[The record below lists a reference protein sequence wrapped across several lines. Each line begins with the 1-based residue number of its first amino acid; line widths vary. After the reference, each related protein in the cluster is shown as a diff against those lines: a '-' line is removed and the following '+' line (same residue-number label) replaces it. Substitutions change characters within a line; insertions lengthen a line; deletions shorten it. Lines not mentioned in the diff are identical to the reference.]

1 MLSPTVLYISNE
13 LADADELNRSL
24 TRFGCDFIAHHDLGE
39 ALAVAFLNRSVKV
52 IILDQ
57 RHNTSAN
64 SKLSHL
70 FKVVRPE
77 AKLMWLYTQLPRVQP
92 EHIDLRLSV
101 VNDLESIAGAI
112 ASILEPEQVA
122 A

>member
-1 MLSPTVLYISNE
+1 MLIPTVLYISNE
-13 LADADELNRSL
+13 LADANELSRSL
-24 TRFGCDFIAHHDLGE
+24 MRFGCDFIAHDDLGE
-39 ALAVAFLNRSVKV
+39 ALAVAFLNRTVRV

-57 RHNTSAN
+57 RHNTSAK
-64 SKLSHL
+64 SKLAHL

-77 AKLMWLYTQLPRVQP
+77 AKLMSLYAQLPPVQP
-92 EHIDLRLSV
+92 EHIDLCLCV

-112 ASILEPEQVA
+112 ASILEPGQVA

>member
-1 MLSPTVLYISNE
+1 MTIPTVLYISDE
-13 LADADELNRSL
+13 LADADELTRSL
-24 TRFGCDFIAHHDLGE
+24 TRFACDFIAHDDLGK

-57 RHNTSAN
+57 RHNTSTN
-64 SKLSHL
+64 SRLAHL

-77 AKLMWLYTQLPRVQP
+77 AKLMSLYSQPPRLQP
-92 EHIDLRLSV
+92 EHIDLCLCV
-101 VNDLESIAGAI
+101 ANDLESIAAAI
-112 ASILEPEQVA
+112 SRILEPEQVA

>member
-1 MLSPTVLYISNE
+1 MTIPTVLYISNE
-13 LADADELNRSL
+13 LADADEWSRSL

-39 ALAVAFLNRSVKV
+39 ALAVAFLNRTVKV

-64 SKLSHL
+64 SKLAHL

-77 AKLMWLYTQLPRVQP
+77 AKLMSLYTELPRVQP
-92 EHIDLRLSV
+92 DHVDLCLCV
-101 VNDLESIAGAI
+101 ANDLNSLAGAVS
-112 ASILEPEQVA
+112 SILEPEQVA